1 MRRDDAARRAIVIG
15 AACAA
20 AAGAFVLYRF
30 EPTAAGF
37 YPQCLFHALT
47 GLNCPGCGA
56 ARALH
61 ALLHGHL
68 AAAFRFNPA
77 LLLYL
82 PLLAVASLDAVRTL
96 IARAPL
102 RMHPLTRNPYLSW
115 SIAASILGWGVV
127 RNTPLWPW

>member
-1 MRRDDAARRAIVIG
+1 MRASDAARRAILLA
-15 AACAA
+15 AACTA
-20 AAGAFVLYRF
+20 AAGLYVLYRF
-30 EPTAAGF
+30 EPVSAGF

-47 GLNCPGCGA
+47 GLDCPGCGA

-61 ALLHGHL
+61 ALLHGRI

-82 PLLAVASLDAVRTL
+82 PLLAVAA
-96 IARAPL
+96 IHAGRALLAGGPL
-102 RMHPLTRNPYLSW
+102 RIHPLTRSPLLSW
-115 SIAASILGWGVV
+115 SIAASIIGWGIV